1 MASPKPHPDPPAA
14 FNTIDLPIVRRFRQW
29 FRVHGCHL
37 DPLFFGMT
45 RDWRYDDPEG
55 EFGILY
61 LSRHNPS
68 LVCAAIY
75 DRASFSTFEALG
87 SFLGPRLINDTAR
100 LLDKYGVGLS

>member
-55 EFGILY
+55 EFGVLY
-61 LSRHNPS
+61 VASDFEGAFVEGCVHDDGLERLPRCVVCGWDGQLGHND
-68 LVCAAIY
+68 LALEAAHI
-75 DRASFSTFEALG
+75 
-87 SFLGPRLINDTAR
+87 
-100 LLDKYGVGLS
+100 